1 VCACHPNK
9 AAMYRQH
16 AERIRAIAQQVPLA
30 ETKVLLLKA
39 ALHLEERAQDEER
52 RAQKLPLNPAPR
64 TRDE

>member
-1 VCACHPNK
+1 
-9 AAMYRQH
+9 MYRQQ

-52 RAQKLPLNPAPR
+52 RAQMLPLNPAPR

>member
-1 VCACHPNK
+1 
-9 AAMYRQH
+9 MYRQH

-39 ALHLEERAQDEER
+39 AEERAQDEER

>member
-1 VCACHPNK
+1 
-9 AAMYRQH
+9 MYRQQ

-39 ALHLEERAQDEER
+39 ALHLEERAQGEEH

>member
-1 VCACHPNK
+1 
-9 AAMYRQH
+9 MYRQQ

-52 RAQKLPLNPAPR
+52 TAQKLPLNPAPR